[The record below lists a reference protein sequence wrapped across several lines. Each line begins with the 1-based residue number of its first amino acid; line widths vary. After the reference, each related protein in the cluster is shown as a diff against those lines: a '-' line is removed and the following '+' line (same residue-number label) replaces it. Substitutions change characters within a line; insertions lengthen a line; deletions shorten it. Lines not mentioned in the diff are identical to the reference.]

1 MSSSQPPD
9 DEHLQQELSEK
20 RERIDQI
27 KQEMWDMKLEMSRLK
42 KEILSK
48 ELSYKR
54 IKEDPDYKHLV
65 ELLGQSENWEDGFED
80 EESKVKIVSQYKRLY
95 LTLKE
100 ADEQR
105 KKDPTFKKVEGEE
118 ETWKLIPSN
127 VYVKEFA
134 KSKEELEAE
143 LKRQKGITEQEEREA
158 KANRQSKFLI
168 LHNGIN
174 RLRKVGD
181 DLKHEAQ
188 KIKDLQRELPTK
200 EDITKYFGE
209 NTPSK
214 IAALVVIIAS
224 IVLFRY
230 GVDNGYISPLMRLFT
245 GLGIGGGL
253 FALSHHLVQKKFN
266 LTTIINMLA
275 GLVLYYTIYLAHAE
289 YFYIPQLIAFV
300 LTLVVTIGSISLA
313 YFYDRK
319 GLAISTLLGGYI
331 VPMLLLGEND
341 HFAWFFLYVFLL
353 NVVMMVVGY
362 LKKWR
367 IVNVMGT
374 LTTAF
379 LIYIE
384 FVDIDFTMNDRLFWV
399 VVLATA
405 FYWIFYLANVIYTV
419 RPDVPFKSLDAFLLI
434 FVTGLY
440 SYKMLK
446 FLPLAGQGEL
456 LGIFFAGM
464 AVYNL
469 AAVWI
474 LYGNRAADEP
484 LVRLLMGKVIF
495 CGIVSG
501 FFLMHQVYFNGY
513 LAGSALLLY
522 YLANSLKVPML
533 KDFSTYLML
542 ATIASLVYLWSN
554 TYFGILEN
562 IQFFVNEGFLASIFT
577 LTAIS
582 IHFFWVLEEKD
593 LPELAFFSRVN
604 WLSFLFILLTSGIY
618 ISFFLEIY
626 LHTPNI
632 VGGND
637 FRALL
642 LGFYTLSYQ
651 LGMYFLSKKY
661 HIPKVEDI
669 TKNLMIVASLS
680 YILVGHS
687 ETIALRDAYMS
698 GGSLF
703 PFLFHYLN
711 IACIIG
717 LIILKIND
725 IIEKEGMENPKF
737 VYLSWY
743 AMAMAVFLAT
753 FESEHILIFWQ
764 AHPETLSETLITIRV
779 VWYSILWTMI
789 AFGFMYL
796 GITRQQKDLRI
807 ISLVLMSI
815 TLAKFIF
822 HDFWALSPLSK
833 ILSVIIVGLLM
844 YAVSRMYAHLHKLV
858 EEGKMERIRIEKLE
872 HLKGKVNDVAEK
884 LNLKKQAEKIIK
896 GNEKLQKMNDLVNK
910 MSSKMR
916 TKKEE
921 EPISSSQN
929 PSTIEEDTQTTS
941 KLGKLTDLVGKMTD
955 KLKERKELEKSVNE
969 GIKKITDLASAK
981 VGWKVKKKK
990 GEEEK

>member
-65 ELLGQSENWEDGFED
+65 DLLGQSENWEDGFED

-134 KSKEELEAE
+134 KSKEDLEAE

-158 KANRQSKFLI
+158 KAKRQSKFLI
-168 LHNGIN
+168 LNHGIN

-181 DLKHEAQ
+181 DIKAEAK
-188 KIKDLQRELPTK
+188 KIKDLQNELPSK

-214 IAALVVIIAS
+214 IAAMVVIIAS

-230 GVDNGYISPLMRLFT
+230 GIDNGYITPLMRLLT
-245 GLGIGGGL
+245 GVGIGGGF
-253 FALSHHLVQKKFN
+253 FALSHHLIQKKVN
-266 LTTIINMLA
+266 LTTIFNMLG
-275 GLVLYYTIYLAHAE
+275 GLVLYYTVYLAHDE
-289 YFYIPQLIAFV
+289 YFFIPQLPAFG
-300 LTLVVTIGSISLA
+300 LTLVVTIGSIGLA
-313 YFYDRK
+313 YFYDKK
-319 GLAISTLLGGYI
+319 GLAISTLLGGYV

-341 HFAWFFLYVFLL
+341 HYAWFFLYVFLL
-353 NVVMMVVGY
+353 NVVMMIVGY
-362 LKKWR
+362 LKQWR
-367 IVNVMGT
+367 IVNTMGT

-379 LIYIE
+379 LLYIE
-384 FVDIDFTMNDRLFWV
+384 FVDTDFTMNDRLFWV

-405 FYWIFYLANVIYTV
+405 FYWVFYLANVIYTV
-419 RPDVPFKSLDAFLLI
+419 RPDVPFKSIDAFLLI

-440 SYKMLK
+440 AYKMLK
-446 FLPLAGQGEL
+446 FLPLAGQGQL
-456 LGIFFAGM
+456 VGIFFAGM

-513 LAGSALLLY
+513 LAGSALLLF
-522 YLANSLKVPML
+522 YLANLLKVPML

-542 ATIASLVYLWSN
+542 ATIASLMYLWNN
-554 TYFGILEN
+554 TYFGVLEN

-582 IHFFWVLEEKD
+582 IHFFWVLDEKD
-593 LPELAFFSRVN
+593 LPELAFFSRDN
-604 WLSFLFILLTSGIY
+604 WLAFLFILLTSGIY
-618 ISFFLEIY
+618 LSIFLEIY
-626 LHTPNI
+626 LHTSNI
-632 VGGND
+632 VGGSD
-637 FRALL
+637 FRALV

-651 LGMYFLSKKY
+651 LGMYFLAKKY

-680 YILVGHS
+680 YLLVGHS

-711 IACIIG
+711 VACIIG
-717 LIILKIND
+717 LISLKIND
-725 IIEKEGMENPKF
+725 VIEKEGMENPKF

-743 AMAMAVFLAT
+743 AMTMAVFLAT
-753 FESEHILIFWQ
+753 FESEHLLIFWQ
-764 AHPETLSETLITIRV
+764 AHPESLPETLTAIRV
-779 VWYSILWTMI
+779 VWYSILWTLI

-796 GITRQQKDLRI
+796 GITRQQKDLRV

-822 HDFWALSPLSK
+822 HDFWELTPLAK
-833 ILSVIIVGLLM
+833 ILSVMIVGLLM
-844 YAVSRMYAHLHKLV
+844 YTVSRMYAHLRKLV

-872 HLKGKVNDVAEK
+872 KLKGKVNEVADK
-884 LNLKKQAEKIIK
+884 LNLKKQAEKAIK

-910 MSSKMR
+910 MTSKLR

-921 EPISSSQN
+921 EPTTTQPTSTTNEDSSS
-929 PSTIEEDTQTTS
+929 TTNNF
-941 KLGKLTDLVGKMTD
+941 GKLADLVNKMTD
-955 KLKERKELEKSVNE
+955 RLKERKELEKSVNE
-969 GIKKITDLASAK
+969 GIKKLTDLASAK
-981 VGWKVKKKK
+981 VGWRVKKKK
-990 GEEEK
+990 EENE